1 MGSASILLLG
11 SGILLLALVVAFCVW
26 DEHRS
31 FNAWEDFSEE
41 MQSLGYPMDTDLL
54 FPAPPP
60 EEDNF
65 AAIPFLKSLIEDRE
79 SLWTPG

>member
-1 MGSASILLLG
+1 VGGRGVNPKRKHSFWVRLSVLLLG

-65 AAIPFLKSLIEDRE
+65 AAIPF
-79 SLWTPG
+79 